1 MAGMGK
7 TMTEKILSAAAG
19 RNVSRGDFGWAKVHV
34 VSMIDALHFCDW
46 DFFDRNQVKVW
57 DPSRVVFSFDHL
69 AYPGFGLG
77 VQGLGRI
84 RDWARRHGVP
94 NENIFDIGRNGI
106 SHQVPAEH
114 GWVLPGTVYIGA
126 DTQAAT
132 LGAFNCFA
140 IPALAET
147 PFIMATGDTWFKV
160 PPCVRIRLSG
170 RLPKGVLGKD
180 IYLRL
185 LQDLRGKLE
194 GCAIEFDGPGVATM
208 PLDVRMA
215 VANGAPHIGATTM
228 IFPSDDIL
236 LDYLRPRAREAF
248 APVAAD
254 GDAAY
259 DQAYEYD
266 LASFEPLI
274 AGPDDP
280 GRISP
285 LRAMAA
291 TRIHAAYIGSCS
303 SGRLED
309 LTQAAEVLR
318 GRKISPDVRMVVT
331 PISTEVMLQAVE
343 AGLVAAFVEAG
354 ATVTAPG
361 CGACFYGNASPLHLE
376 DGENCIT
383 GSVENW
389 PGRMGSNK
397 ASIYLANAAVV
408 AASALAGHI
417 ADPDMVRPSNAG
429 AASARE
435 QP

>member
-1 MAGMGK
+1 MGK

-19 RNVSRGDFGWAKVHV
+19 RSVSRGDFGWAKVHV
-34 VSMIDALHFCDW
+34 VSMMDALHFCDW
-46 DFFDRNQVKVW
+46 DFFDRNQVGVW
-57 DPSRVVFSFDHL
+57 DPTRVVFSFDHL
-69 AYPGFGLG
+69 AYPQYGLG

-94 NENIFDIGRNGI
+94 KENLFDIGRQGI

-132 LGAFNCFA
+132 LGAFNCYA
-140 IPALAET
+140 IATLAET

-160 PPCVRIRLSG
+160 PPCIKVTLTG

-185 LQDLRGKLE
+185 LQDLRGKAE
-194 GCAIEFDGPGVATM
+194 GCVIEFDGPGVATM

-228 IFPSDDIL
+228 IFPSDDVL
-236 LDYLRPRAREAF
+236 LQYLEGRAREPF
-248 APVAAD
+248 VPVQAD
-254 GDAAY
+254 ADAVY
-259 DQAYEYD
+259 DQYYQYD
-266 LASFEPLI
+266 LSSFEPLV

-280 GRISP
+280 TVIAP
-285 LRAMAA
+285 LRALQA
-291 TRIHAAYIGSCS
+291 TRIDAAYIGSCS

-309 LTQAAEVLR
+309 LAQAAEILK
-318 GRKISPDVRMVVT
+318 GRRISEGVRMVVT
-331 PISTEVMLQAVE
+331 PISTEVMMQAVE
-343 AGLVAAFVEAG
+343 AGHMATFIAAG

-376 DGENCIT
+376 EGENCIT

-397 ASIYLANAAVV
+397 AKIYLANAAVV

-417 ADPDMVRPSNAG
+417 ASPDMVRANQ
-429 AASARE
+429 AAAVTRE
-435 QP
+435 QS